1 MSLLFERSPI
11 GLLSDEDAT
20 LIGAN
25 FDSAPEQ
32 DKALYAA
39 KLNEYSEFRKHY
51 PRPLTFEETQKATQ
65 ERTRVE
71 ALFDDFDKAAEGVK
85 LTSVEV
91 AEGAEREKR
100 KRDLQSRAFIQH
112 VRPGTNPETAE
123 RDYQF
128 HRDEVA
134 DQLFHGR
141 GKQNDDVF
149 NAEARDWLTRE
160 KFNREVV
167 DSIGKAA
174 TREAL
179 WEGSGLLPSQRKG
192 FVDWQAEA
200 QKLKGYDP
208 FAAGKYQADYA
219 AALNKARDTFEPLRE
234 HIDRTWLALNSD
246 ADPGADTYVRMAN
259 DLSPLSRNETDAVIA
274 AVRQRT
280 EMLPPAEKENFLT
293 RYAEIANRQLMRAAT
308 GDVTTGPA
316 AAGSS
321 VMDDEG
327 QAAVRKW
334 KGVFDDLRNIREL
347 NIAPIPVGGWVDQ
360 IGATAAG
367 SIPGLALSFASP
379 WLLAGQFE
387 DESFDQIRQN
397 ALKAGVDAATA
408 EKWAGR
414 LAPTAGILQA
424 AIEKATFGIAK
435 GKGPVAALQ
444 RQIIVHLA
452 ESAAAKRMLA
462 AGGVEAA
469 QQWGQEVVQDA
480 IPAMVQDAA
489 GAMGAPVPDADVM
502 GALMKTASDPAT
514 LGVSIIFALG
524 GGLTMPSV
532 ERAAAARRAGF
543 TTEATGKLIAADTEA
558 EVKAAWF
565 EGVKTRE
572 ARDPEAVAQERQGAL
587 ADAQRTFADAGIAK
601 VERAPDG
608 WDVVGVDGTRTR
620 VDSPEAAR
628 VLVDDLKMVRS
639 QQEADAMVELAD
651 SFAAGDVAAKD
662 RETRQQFTGDV
673 VTATE
678 EGVTAV
684 RPGEAARVVTFDP
697 EALANLHQ
705 EMAMRPEG
713 ERAAAAV
720 ILGENE
726 YELRQRLAG
735 DVNDLT
741 VSLTTR
747 QHTGSHVLT
756 QVHERAEAM
765 LRAGM
770 ARGTITEQEAKLF
783 VADAAQLFDP
793 AKARTAEDRSF
804 RERVHRVARGEGT
817 ATELRETVS
826 ELVVADV
833 LGRRKD
839 GGRLPAG
846 AITRGVD
853 EAIRRATKPEEVTA
867 LGKFRAFLRAA
878 RDYFGQMFRA
888 AAVVSKARREGKL
901 FEGDDYTQFVDK
913 LLGLDEQRAHNEAVV
928 EAGGPAAAEAADVV
942 ARGGAGFALAP
953 SMPIAT
959 PSPEADALRVGTAK
973 LGTEAKPR
981 STPQTSNIGGH
992 MVPEA
997 NLVKQLALVDAY
1009 PQTPQEIRDEQDPQK
1024 KRKLLIEHFKQNLL
1038 ALIKA
1043 FPEELRRRATHWYD
1057 GANSIAKGFA
1067 QTYRVAVEQA
1077 AGVIAVLS
1085 PQKDWF
1091 SNVAQAEQVMDVW
1104 FNHQDT
1110 RLTTE
1115 LVGATFED
1123 IVNAAQAP
1131 KGQFKK
1137 PKPGES
1143 KLAKTRRRNYNER
1156 LNEQARNDRRA
1167 LLEQIIGK
1175 TIRELDSDSY
1185 LQGWAIRVLAQ
1196 ATHGQSYRVISPE
1209 GAPMQVA
1216 TNDDGSVASMAWG
1229 SIGEIEKAVRILKD
1243 GNLENISENLSQ
1255 MHKVRSFYNNIV
1267 APRSPQGDGT
1277 MDTHAVAAAWLLPL
1291 GSSAP
1296 EVLDNFSSEGSSPG
1310 TGINGLYHLYLDAYA
1325 AAGKDLG
1332 LLPRQ
1337 VQSIAWEAIR
1347 GLFENKSKNV
1357 MAESL
1362 DAWKLPHGRARKQL
1376 LAGGIPPPAW
1386 HRPGRDRESKE
1397 LAEGT
1402 GGEGVQ
1408 TDSRGNL
1415 RFRGG
1420 TAAGTGT
1427 GAGLKG
1433 GAAFSIASADYLE
1446 RLAPQLQAKGLPP
1459 KERARMFQRAQEQV
1473 AGMARAM
1480 RENDST
1486 IGALRVA
1493 EIERERVE
1501 RRKAREDELVGE
1513 IENRLSGILTQP
1525 ELAQAQ
1531 NGPLISRFLVKKP
1544 GEKFWRG
1551 TLLSKS
1557 AARKAGRDFRGEY
1570 DGAQGLPS
1578 WLFGGTEGPDTAAQE
1593 AWEAGLIP
1601 EATSDALWDGIRA
1614 ELASAGRMAKALTEA
1629 RTEVAEAKRTAATET
1644 REWAAK
1650 QRAALPRKQ
1659 AGREKGEVMRALAT
1673 LDAILMQF
1681 PPEVRGKVGGFY
1693 SVAKATT
1700 NEAREEA
1707 LRSRVEKLDT
1717 VLEQHLRKEYTE
1729 ELEKIFERAK
1739 PKKEAGKKPAGKAGA
1754 DVHALF
1760 DALRDV
1766 QAMAADQVAGRVSDL
1781 ATQLAQGLADGT
1793 ITPEQE
1799 AMIERQAELTQL
1811 LGDWKNADAARMA
1824 EAVDAAHKTLADGL
1838 LAWTAHKLRQRER
1851 RTEQRASLRTDT
1863 GGLGPLSERKEEF
1876 DRQNGFRGMLKKWA
1890 LNLSSFEQV
1899 MNFAFGKDSTVGKRL
1914 LEEESA
1920 ASNQKAD
1927 EEQAMADEL
1936 QDLFTLLAG
1945 GSVYRGERL
1954 RWELSQRTINGG
1966 RAGKMSPLEAIQ
1978 ATMMWRQ
1985 PDGRR
1990 HMEGKIDENGQ
2001 PTGEWHYDQAW
2012 VDSIEK
2018 QLSVEAK
2025 KVREY
2030 LSNEYADEWETLNP
2044 LFRERHGV
2052 NLPQHANYSPLSV
2065 TPAFAKEGQMVD
2077 PVSGMTQPAG
2087 STLTPGS
2094 LRTRSQTAVAEPDF
2108 KDALQLF
2115 IGHRKQMIHW
2125 RAYGGLAPE
2134 MSALLND
2141 RGVGN
2146 SVEAKGGEQAKSVLR
2161 GWVNYFTEGGTR
2173 DAQAQLE
2180 INNSLNRMVR
2190 RASGAALIGRA
2201 STLMIQATQLAAAS
2215 VQMPLPA
2222 YLARFGKLMTG
2233 NLGWGAALRSP
2244 YIQRRL
2250 AEMPAVVREGMMG
2263 LESGKPSRLRHEV
2276 ARMGRLISGAD
2287 ALFTA
2292 GTYAILFD
2300 YHHGQAEKQGIYGA
2314 AADSYAHSAAEAAT
2328 DRVAQPTRAA
2338 QRSIL
2343 EATSTNPIFRA
2354 SWAFASE
2361 ARQKLAMAAWASAD
2375 WKNPAQ
2381 AAKVLALTWGVG
2393 GLAAQIIRN
2402 IFRDI
2407 RDDDDE
2413 EWFDEKNWSPK
2424 RLAFAA
2430 LTGPLQGLP
2439 ILGEAIELAAAKAT
2453 GQFAPEGSLLSGM
2466 VDAAAAIHSLPKA
2479 IESGEPIEETIRKV
2493 ESLMSGM
2500 AMADDRIAAMASVAH
2515 VATDL
2520 FRTLDAMVETEGEA
2534 GAKQLR
2540 KERKAEQDLKEAK
2553 QEAIP
2558 DDLKEAKEVAKK
2570 LKKEAEVKAAAVRAR
2585 APK

>member
-1 MSLLFERSPI
+1 MSLLFIKTPI
-11 GLLSDEDAT
+11 GLLSDEDAET
-20 LIGAN
+20 LSAH
-25 FDSAPEQ
+25 FDAAPVE
-32 DKALYAA
+32 DKPLFAA
-39 KLNEYSEFRKHY
+39 KLNEYRNFREHF
-51 PRPLTFEETQKATQ
+51 PRPFSADEQRAALA
-65 ERTRVE
+65 ERQQVE
-71 ALFDDFDKAAEGVK
+71 AIFDDFDAAAAGTA
-85 LTSVEV
+85 LPTVEMSD
-91 AEGAEREKR
+91 GPEKETR
-100 KRDLQSRAFIQH
+100 KRDLQNRSFIRH
-112 VRPGTNPETAE
+112 MMPAVDPETAE
-123 RDYQF
+123 RDYELL
-128 HRDEVA
+128 RDGLA
-134 DQLFHGR
+134 AKLYNGR
-141 GKQNDDVF
+141 GKGDDAAFHVETK
-149 NAEARDWLTRE
+149 AWLQKGKDTRALYQ
-160 KFNREVV
+160 
-167 DSIGKAA
+167 SIEQAA
-174 TREAL
+174 QRAAAF
-179 WEGSGLLPSQRKG
+179 EGMDMAPDQRPSFLK
-192 FVDWQAEA
+192 WQEEA
-200 QKLKGYDP
+200 QKLPGYDM
-208 FAAGKYQADYA
+208 FAAGKYQADYLA
-219 AALNKARDTFEPLRE
+219 AVSKAREGITPLMRDEVNLVWRFLAGDVDPLPAEYGPLAERLIERPRE
-234 HIDRTWLALNSD
+234 EVD
-246 ADPGADTYVRMAN
+246 AILGAV
-259 DLSPLSRNETDAVIA
+259 A
-274 AVRQRT
+274 ARAKL
-280 EMLPPAEKENFLT
+280 LPPEKQEGIFARAAMAANRGMDAIISGLTVTGVTGGGDAKTSEELAKEN
-293 RYAEIANRQLMRAAT
+293 RY
-308 GDVTTGPA
+308 
-316 AAGSS
+316 
-321 VMDDEG
+321 
-327 QAAVRKW
+327 
-334 KGVFDDLRNIREL
+334 KGVVNRLRNLRQE
-347 NIAPIPVGGWVDQ
+347 NIAPIAREGGGWLDRSALAV
-360 IGATAAG
+360 AG
-367 SIPGLALSFASP
+367 SIPSVIVAGAATPWALV
-379 WLLAGQFE
+379 GQFE
-387 DESFDQIRQN
+387 NDAFDAIRRDS
-397 ALKAGVDAATA
+397 LKAGVDEAEA
-408 EKWAGR
+408 EKWAAR
-414 LAPTAGILQA
+414 LAPTAGVA
-424 AIEKATFGIAK
+424 MGAIEKATFGLAK
-435 GKGPVAALQ
+435 GPLGGVQ
-444 RQIIVHLA
+444 RAIIGGLA
-452 ESAAAKRMLA
+452 ESAIAKRLA
-462 AGGVEAA
+462 AGVAVEATE
-469 QQWGQEVVQDA
+469 QWGQEVIQQA
-480 IPAMVQDAA
+480 IPAIVQDAA
-489 GAMGAPVPDADVM
+489 NALGAPVPDAEVI
-502 GALMKTASDPAT
+502 AQLQETVTDPAT
-514 LGVSIIFALG
+514 LAVSIVFALG
-524 GGLTMPSV
+524 GMGDMPRV
-532 ERAAAARRAGF
+532 RRAAEAKRAGF
-543 TTEATGKLIAADTEA
+543 TPEATDKLVVATTPEEIKT
-558 EVKAAWF
+558 AWM
-565 EGVKTRE
+565 EGLKTRKPQ
-572 ARDPEAVAQERQGAL
+572 DSKAL
-587 ADAQRTFADAGIAK
+587 AEEIRTAAEDQQRSFTEGGVAA
-601 VERAPDG
+601 VERTPEG
-608 WDVVGVDGTRTR
+608 WEVVLNDGTRTK
-620 VDSPEAAR
+620 VESADAAR
-628 VLVDDLKMVRS
+628 VLVDDLRMVRA
-639 QQEADAMVELAD
+639 QQEADAMVELAE

-662 RETRQQFTGDV
+662 RESRQQFTGDV
-673 VTATE
+673 VVATE

-684 RPGEAARVVTFDP
+684 RPGGSARVVTFDA
-697 EALANLHQ
+697 ESLANLHQ

-726 YELRQRLAG
+726 YELRQRMAG
-735 DVNDLT
+735 DVNDLV

-747 QHTGSHVLT
+747 QHAGSRGVLT

-770 ARGTITEQEAKLF
+770 ARGTITEQEAKMF

-793 AKARTAEDRSF
+793 ARARTAEDRSF
-804 RERVHRVARGEGT
+804 RERVQRVARGEGT

-942 ARGGAGFALAP
+942 ARGGAAFSIAPAKGGRAFSLAARPENTIPPQEAFASAVERFGLTRD
-953 SMPIAT
+953 IAEAGYILPDGRLLDFT
-959 PSPEADALRVGTAK
+959 GRADAGYVRKGDYFVPKNGERDWMK
-973 LGTEAKPR
+973 GQR
-981 STPQTSNIGGH
+981 STDH
-992 MVPEA
+992 
-997 NLVKQLALVDAY
+997 
-1009 PQTPQEIRDEQDPQK
+1009 R
-1024 KRKLLIEHFKQNLL
+1024 
-1038 ALIKA
+1038 
-1043 FPEELRRRATHWYD
+1043 
-1057 GANSIAKGFA
+1057 
-1067 QTYRVAVEQA
+1067 
-1077 AGVIAVLS
+1077 
-1085 PQKDWF
+1085 
-1091 SNVAQAEQVMDVW
+1091 
-1104 FNHQDT
+1104 
-1110 RLTTE
+1110 
-1115 LVGATFED
+1115 
-1123 IVNAAQAP
+1123 
-1131 KGQFKK
+1131 
-1137 PKPGES
+1137 
-1143 KLAKTRRRNYNER
+1143 
-1156 LNEQARNDRRA
+1156 
-1167 LLEQIIGK
+1167 
-1175 TIRELDSDSY
+1175 
-1185 LQGWAIRVLAQ
+1185 
-1196 ATHGQSYRVISPE
+1196 
-1209 GAPMQVA
+1209 
-1216 TNDDGSVASMAWG
+1216 
-1229 SIGEIEKAVRILKD
+1229 EIEWKGMPDYKETWMPMVEFMAMGAVRIDKSGAITLHGRNGITAAQKARLADLLVESGGEAALDMEDDSGKRAAVMMEGAKIGKLAGFIQRWKD
-1243 GNLENISENLSQ
+1243 GWTPE
-1255 MHKVRSFYNNIV
+1255 
-1267 APRSPQGDGT
+1267 APITS
-1277 MDTHAVAAAWLLPL
+1277 
-1291 GSSAP
+1291 
-1296 EVLDNFSSEGSSPG
+1296 
-1310 TGINGLYHLYLDAYA
+1310 
-1325 AAGKDLG
+1325 
-1332 LLPRQ
+1332 
-1337 VQSIAWEAIR
+1337 
-1347 GLFENKSKNV
+1347 
-1357 MAESL
+1357 
-1362 DAWKLPHGRARKQL
+1362 
-1376 LAGGIPPPAW
+1376 
-1386 HRPGRDRESKE
+1386 
-1397 LAEGT
+1397 
-1402 GGEGVQ
+1402 
-1408 TDSRGNL
+1408 
-1415 RFRGG
+1415 
-1420 TAAGTGT
+1420 
-1427 GAGLKG
+1427 
-1433 GAAFSIASADYLE
+1433 FSIASADYLE

-1459 KERARMFQRAQEQV
+1459 KERQRMFQRAQEQV

-1493 EIERERVE
+1493 EIERERIE

-1513 IENRLSGILTQP
+1513 IENRLGGILSQP

-1544 GEKFWRG
+1544 GEKFFRG

-1578 WLFGGTEGPDTAAQE
+1578 WLFGGGTEGPDTAAQE
-1593 AWEAGLIP
+1593 AFEAGLIAEP
-1601 EATSDALWDGIRA
+1601 TPDALWDGIRE
-1614 ELASAGRMAKALTEA
+1614 ELAQAGRMAKALTEA
-1629 RTEVAEAKRTAATET
+1629 KAEVAEAKRTAATET

-1707 LRSRVEKLDT
+1707 LRTRVEKLDK

-1729 ELEKIFERAK
+1729 ELAKIFERAK

-1766 QAMAADQVAGRVSDL
+1766 QGMTADQVAGRVSDL

-1799 AMIERQAELTQL
+1799 AMIERQVELTQL

-1838 LAWTAHKLRQRER
+1838 LAWTAHKVRQRER
-1851 RTEQRASLRTDT
+1851 RATERASLRTDT

-1876 DRQNGFRGMLKKWA
+1876 DRQNGFLGMLKKWA

-1914 LEEESA
+1914 LEEEST

-1927 EEQAMADEL
+1927 EEQGMADAL
-1936 QDLFTLLAG
+1936 QDLFTRLAG

-1954 RWELSQRTINGG
+1954 RWELSQRTLDGG

-2018 QLSVEAK
+2018 QLSDEAK
-2025 KVREY
+2025 AVRDY

-2087 STLTPGS
+2087 SSLTPGS

-2173 DAQAQLE
+2173 DAQAHLE

-2201 STLMIQATQLAAAS
+2201 STLMIQSTQLAAAS

-2233 NLGWGAALRSP
+2233 NLEWGAALRSP

-2250 AEMPAVVREGMMG
+2250 ATMPAVVREGMMG
-2263 LESGKPSRLRHEV
+2263 LEAGEPSRLRHEV

-2361 ARQKLAMAAWASAD
+2361 ARQKLAMAAWAAAD

-2453 GQFAPEGSLLSGM
+2453 GQFAPEGSLLSGL
-2466 VDAAAAIHSLPKA
+2466 VDAAEAIHSLPKA

-2540 KERKAEQDLKEAK
+2540 KERKEEKDVEEAK

-2558 DDLKEAKEVAKK
+2558 EDLKEAKEVAKK
-2570 LKKEAEVKAAAVRAR
+2570 LKKEAEVKAAAVRA
-2585 APK
+2585 AASK